1 MKAAGTPP
9 PDIKEIYTRYWAT
22 DGFCPRGRLHPD
34 LASILDQALAG
45 QPGKL
50 LDMGCGD
57 AGTLGPWAKEKGW
70 DYLGVDVS
78 PEAVKLARQ
87 AGFAA
92 EEIGE
97 DFVTDLPATTF
108 DAVCCF
114 EVLEHLLAPEKC
126 LLECLRLLK
135 PDGQIIITVPN
146 AGFWRHRLDLMF
158 LARFNPNG
166 DDRSLEEPWR
176 DPHVRFFTQVAFR
189 RFAAKT
195 GVVGVRQTGY
205 GGGILGSLP
214 FMHRQVNP
222 WKSSRIYRTLARLKP
237 SLFAAHLVILGRKSG
252 EILPIKRKL
261 VF

>member
-70 DYLGVDVS
+70 DYLGLDVS

-92 EEIGE
+92 GEIGE

-114 EVLEHLLAPEKC
+114 EVLEHLFAPEKC
-126 LLECLRLLK
+126 LQECFRLLK

-146 AGFWRHRLDLMF
+146 VAFWRHRLDLMF
-158 LARFNPNG
+158 LGRFNPNG

-176 DPHVRFFTQVAFR
+176 DPHIRFFTARSLRNLIQ
-189 RFAAKT
+189 KT
-195 GVVGVRQTGY
+195 GFSCLQETGY
-205 GGGILGSLP
+205 GGGILSSTPYL
-214 FMHRQVNP
+214 HRWSNP
-222 WKSSRIYRTLARLKP
+222 WNSSNFYWALVKIWP
-237 SLFAAHLVILGRKSG
+237 NLFAAHLIFLAKKS
-252 EILPIKRKL
+252 IADC
-261 VF
+261 